1 MSAELAGIFRE
12 VSSSSE
18 VSQDKK
24 VPTLYGLPEKST
36 KEGRFSLLGVPFLV
50 AEATSHPRSLD
61 PIYKLTTSTRAYLI
75 FLSYFYRDPSSDS
88 SEESSELIS
97 SKKPKTLTLTHPALK
112 PLHTSKEL
120 KNYKDV
126 SRAVFYGQL
135 TAALQAGGPVLV
147 PDIRKVT
154 PASYRSEYIPYLQ
167 TSFSLNTFDSVED
180 FTNLGG
186 VHLLVVNK
194 LIRNADTARSNIGS
208 VARKKLVA
216 FDFDCAGSFDLGS
229 VDLVQAQS
237 WGFSP
242 LGADRAGWVPPPTF
256 DSTHLYG
263 KGPSRWPDRRIKSL
277 IAKPCE
283 DYYLKQDFWRQVFH
297 HPAAVHIQHILY
309 FKFLL
314 MSPEWLEAIQVG
326 YLGRDRTAREILK
339 KTLGM
344 RRDVESTLKAS
355 AIFRL
360 DLFLNAGKYR
370 KTILADFEFYNLAK
384 DPKEKPKNKKYQLEL
399 TEERFEQVKRNFLES
414 GDLVEDEV
422 ELDSVEHLE
431 LQQDQKFAYL
441 QFLVLLSHAKGSSL
455 EDTSAYDPSS
465 PKNLSLRGTLDSEH
479 EKKLSFFLFLFA
491 SVKSDCSYSEL
502 FFLCKAFDILYPT
515 HHRDSEKDLVSYGFS
530 SLVFGKGKA
539 LNFPNWR
546 YFSPFSPFVTEDF
559 HPSVNWAFTHF
570 SVESLTSGKAR
581 DLFPGRWFV
590 DSLRVGQEFHEA
602 GRDEDRFFARK
613 EACLQMG
620 ALISNQ
626 LGLSP

>member
-1 MSAELAGIFRE
+1 MSAALAA
-12 VSSSSE
+12 
-18 VSQDKK
+18 
-24 VPTLYGLPEKST
+24 LYGLPEKST
-36 KEGRFSLLGVPFLV
+36 KEGRFSLLDVPFLV
-50 AEATSHPRSLD
+50 AESTSHPRSLD
-61 PIYKLTTSTRAYLI
+61 PVSKLPTSMRAYLI

-88 SEESSELIS
+88 SEENPELIS
-97 SKKPKTLTLTHPALK
+97 SKKPKTLSFTHSALK

-154 PASYRSEYIPYLQ
+154 PASYRSEYIPHLQ
-167 TSFSLNTFDSVED
+167 TSFSLNTFDSVKD
-180 FTNLGG
+180 FINLGG
-186 VHLLVVNK
+186 VHFLVVNK
-194 LIRNADTARSNIGS
+194 VIRNADTARSNIGL
-208 VARKKLVA
+208 VARRKLVA

-242 LGADRAGWVPPPTF
+242 VGADRAGWVSPPKI

-263 KGPSRWPDRRIKSL
+263 KGPSRWPDRRIESL
-277 IAKPCE
+277 IAKPSE

-297 HPAAVHIQHILY
+297 HPAAVHIQHLLY

-314 MSPEWLEAIQVG
+314 MPPKWLEAIQVG
-326 YLGRDRTAREILK
+326 YLGGDRTAKEILE

-360 DLFLNAGKYR
+360 DLFLNAGKYVT
-370 KTILADFEFYNLAK
+370 TILADFEFYNLAK
-384 DPKEKPKNKKYQLEL
+384 DPKEKPKNEKYRLEL
-399 TEERFEQVKRNFLES
+399 TEERFEQAKRSFLES
-414 GDLVEDEV
+414 DDLVGDDAEVGSV
-422 ELDSVEHLE
+422 ELLA

-441 QFLVLLSHAKGSSL
+441 QFLVLLSHAKVSSL

-465 PKNLSLRGTLDSEH
+465 PKNLSLRGTLDPEH
-479 EKKLSFFLFLFA
+479 EKKFSLFLLLCA
-491 SVKSDCSYSEL
+491 SVKTDCSYSEL

-515 HHRDSEKDLVSYGFS
+515 HHRDSEKGLVSYGFS
-530 SLVFGKGKA
+530 SLVFGKGKKIS
-539 LNFPNWR
+539 FPNLR
-546 YFSPFSPFVTEDF
+546 YFSPLSPVVTEDF

-570 SVESLTSGKAR
+570 SVELLTSDKAR
-581 DLFPGRWFV
+581 VLFPGRWFV

-602 GRDEDRFFARK
+602 GTKQDRFFARK